1 MGLIQTAIGQAM
13 GAIGGAAVLGK
24 KMQEDAEK
32 AEGQAAEEKQ
42 DKGAANTKDI
52 VLSKADENTEKG
64 QKMSSTSKALKT
76 AQDKKI
82 DSPRQIYFW
91 GQDPEPLATSSELAS
106 VLATTSLQNATAA
119 KSRAREKV
127 RARKQELMKRK
138 LSRRN

>member
-1 MGLIQTAIGQAM
+1 MGPIQTAISQAL
-13 GAIGGAAVLGK
+13 GSVAGAAIAGK
-24 KMQEDAEK
+24 SQHEK
-32 AEGQAAEEKQ
+32 ETKRQAGEEKQ
-42 DKGAANTKDI
+42 DKAAANSKDI

-106 VLATTSLQNATAA
+106 VLANVSLQNATSS
-119 KSRAREKV
+119 KSRSRNKV
-127 RARKQELMKRK
+127 RERKQALMKRK
-138 LSRRN
+138 LARRD